1 MEKTVILITGAA
13 NGIGL
18 HFVESNR
25 DQFRFVATDLSMDQL
40 RDRYGPD
47 TADLLL
53 LPLNVTQ
60 EAEWQDVL
68 NHAQRKFGRIDIII
82 NNAGVIMPAFITD
95 ATAAQM
101 HAQIDVNT
109 KGVMLG
115 TMLGAKLMEKQGY
128 GHIIN
133 LASLG
138 GVAPVT
144 GISFY
149 SASKFAVRGFSLA
162 AGLEL
167 RAQNIDVTVICPDL
181 VKTAMFD
188 IQLDMPNVTPITFSG
203 PQKTLTV
210 EDLNKVLLRAI
221 RQKPP
226 EITYPLS
233 RGILAKIASAFPW
246 LTGRLQP
253 IMARKGAKNIQELRR
268 AQ

>member
-1 MEKTVILITGAA
+1 MKNPVVLITGAA
-13 NGIGL
+13 NGIGR
-18 HFVESNR
+18 HFVESNQH
-25 DQFRFVATDLSMDQL
+25 QFRFVATDLKLDQL
-40 RDRYGPD
+40 REVHGPD
-47 TADLLL
+47 RPGMLL

-60 EAEWQDVL
+60 ESAWRDALDKAVET
-68 NHAQRKFGRIDIII
+68 FGQIDILI

-95 ATAAQM
+95 ATVEQM

-115 TMLGAKLMEKQGY
+115 TMLGAKLMEKQGH

-167 RAQNIDVTVICPDL
+167 QHKNIDVTVICPDL

-188 IQLDMPNVTPITFSG
+188 IQLDMPEVTPITFSG
-203 PQKTLTV
+203 PQNTLSV
-210 EDLNKVLLRAI
+210 EDLNQVLLRAI

-226 EITYPLS
+226 EITYPLG
-233 RGILAKIASAFPW
+233 RGILAKLASAFPR
-246 LTGRLQP
+246 LTGRMQT
-253 IMARKGAKNIQELRR
+253 IMARKGAKNIKELQR
-268 AQ
+268 AK